1 MARPVTCWV
10 LDHPAHL
17 QLFRSFLSGGSKM
30 DILVATK
37 RPEVEA
43 MLGVGDTQPLAATNS
58 PLPARE
64 TIWVERPAGAG
75 LLPLQREWR
84 AWNRIRAVRKV
95 LVRRRVL
102 GHPVHRVISKGA
114 PLELRA
120 AKRARVSERWYITD
134 TEIHHLAHRLAL
146 SAATDVVLPADW
158 REDLDGGFLLA
169 CKERGTRVHLL
180 DGHLPHAYL
189 QPPHSRLVGD
199 GESTIPRVLHRALA
213 GGGAHDKAELV
224 SAASLIPDL
233 GMKVTTVAEN
243 KPIND
248 PWGLPSL
255 LPDFDGVL
263 SESVTVAHEA
273 VCQGVPTL
281 LVSKAQRGFL
291 DPFLGGGLLFQIEST
306 VKGPALNNEVAAWRE
321 AVVARMQGG
330 AAAVVWSDAKNRLN
344 SLWS

>member
-17 QLFRSFLSGGSKM
+17 QLFRGFLSEGSKM
-30 DILVATK
+30 DILVATR

-43 MLGVGDTQPLAATNS
+43 MLADEVS

-64 TIWVERPAGAG
+64 AILVERPAGSG
-75 LLPLQREWR
+75 LLPLQKEWR
-84 AWNRIRAVRKV
+84 ALRRIRAVRKV

-102 GHPVHRVISKGA
+102 GHPVQRVISKGA

-120 AKRARVSERWYITD
+120 AKRARVRERWYITD

-146 SAATDVVLPADW
+146 SAATDVVVPADW
-158 REDLDGGFLLA
+158 REDLDGGFLSA
-169 CKERGTRVHLL
+169 CKKRGTRIHYLE
-180 DGHLPHAYL
+180 GHLPHAYL
-189 QPPHSRLVGD
+189 QPPHSTLVGSASR
-199 GESTIPRVLHRALA
+199 GGAGTGGGIPQIFHRSLV

-233 GMKVTTVAEN
+233 GMKVTTMAEN
-243 KPIND
+243 QPNGG
-248 PWGLPSL
+248 PWGFPGQLTK
-255 LPDFDGVL
+255 FDGVL

-291 DPFLGGGLLFQIEST
+291 DPFLGGGILFRVEST

-330 AAAVVWSDAKNRLN
+330 AMPVAWSGVKEQLE
-344 SLWS
+344 SLWD

>member
-1 MARPVTCWV
+1 
-10 LDHPAHL
+10 
-17 QLFRSFLSGGSKM
+17 
-30 DILVATK
+30 
-37 RPEVEA
+37 
-43 MLGVGDTQPLAATNS
+43 
-58 PLPARE
+58 
-64 TIWVERPAGAG
+64 
-75 LLPLQREWR
+75 
-84 AWNRIRAVRKV
+84 
-95 LVRRRVL
+95 
-102 GHPVHRVISKGA
+102 
-114 PLELRA
+114 LELRA
-120 AKRARVSERWYITD
+120 AKRARVRERWYITD
-134 TEIHHLAHRLAL
+134 TEVHHLAHRLAL
-146 SAATDVVLPADW
+146 SAATDVVVPADW
-158 REDLDGGFLLA
+158 REDLDGGFLAA

-189 QPPHSRLVGD
+189 QPPHSRVVGS
-199 GESTIPRVLHRALA
+199 GETGAPRVLHRALV
-213 GGGAHDKAELV
+213 GGGGHDKGELV
-224 SAASLIPDL
+224 SAINLIPDL
-233 GMKVTTVAEN
+233 GMKVKTVLEN
-243 KPIND
+243 QPIND

-330 AAAVVWSDAKNRLN
+330 AMPVAWSDVRNQLE

>member
-1 MARPVTCWV
+1 
-10 LDHPAHL
+10 
-17 QLFRSFLSGGSKM
+17 
-30 DILVATK
+30 
-37 RPEVEA
+37 
-43 MLGVGDTQPLAATNS
+43 
-58 PLPARE
+58 
-64 TIWVERPAGAG
+64 
-75 LLPLQREWR
+75 
-84 AWNRIRAVRKV
+84 
-95 LVRRRVL
+95 
-102 GHPVHRVISKGA
+102 
-114 PLELRA
+114 
-120 AKRARVSERWYITD
+120 
-134 TEIHHLAHRLAL
+134 
-146 SAATDVVLPADW
+146 
-158 REDLDGGFLLA
+158 
-169 CKERGTRVHLL
+169 
-180 DGHLPHAYL
+180 
-189 QPPHSRLVGD
+189 
-199 GESTIPRVLHRALA
+199 
-213 GGGAHDKAELV
+213 
-224 SAASLIPDL
+224 
-233 GMKVTTVAEN
+233 MKVTTVAEN